1 MCVGCRNGKTFSASR
16 GRTLPVVGYQMGIAN
31 SFARTGKMP
40 SCGLIPANGFNFTK
54 LFAFFL
60 PRDTV
65 FFRSLSATIFQ
76 VKNSGQVNGWL
87 LR

>member
-1 MCVGCRNGKTFSASR
+1 
-16 GRTLPVVGYQMGIAN
+16 
-31 SFARTGKMP
+31 MP
-40 SCGLIPANGFNFTK
+40 SCGLIPANELNFTK

-76 VKNSGQVNGWL
+76 VKFGPSELDGC